1 LRGGSAVQAACSDA
15 EWVEAAEFQE
25 TPRQVKKDGVKR
37 EGCLYAVKVMGL
49 DKSTILTE
57 IDPAGNGFVAVL
69 GYLMPGYAVVRIP

>member
-1 LRGGSAVQAACSDA
+1 M
-15 EWVEAAEFQE
+15 
-25 TPRQVKKDGVKR
+25 KKDGVKR